1 MFNNLFSKN
10 WSLIIAIML
19 VASVFA
25 SFILE
30 DFTSQFKAT
39 IIKRQIET
47 VPDIDDEVLS
57 FVLEKYDLP
66 EDFDEFKEINEN
78 IYLFES
84 DKDEVISDN
93 MGFDLVNYEIELI
106 ADESIYIV
114 DLAFSNY
121 IDEET
126 ITLDTFALRLKE
138 DIQDVVVET
147 ENETENVQIH
157 YGGGGGQIPAGNTED
172 IVEALG
178 DTETEDLIE
187 SEVTVEETE
196 DLVEPEVTEE
206 ETEDLVELE
215 VIEEETED
223 LVELEVTE
231 EDTEDLVEPEV
242 TEEDTEDL
250 VELEVS
256 EEDTDDIVESE
267 VLEEN
272 IEDPLENLIL
282 SEITTEDNADIIVLI
297 KNIKNYLYASEDEV
311 VEIDT
316 ESSVEIP
323 DVAESATES
332 VVESVAETAVDNVGE
347 DLEVVLPA
355 EDIIEEIDEN
365 IILTEDNYVEDV
377 LEIEVPDLVDNVGE
391 DAEENVE
398 EMLPA
403 EDIAETVVTVEET
416 EDSIEIES
424 STEANDLVKIKRVN
438 TEDEEL
444 KLNEINILQPF
455 NIFIKDNH
463 LIVAFH
469 ISKVDQFKSLNIYD
483 LQAKNVNKI
492 IIVKEI
498 ALQENIEEYKEQNAC
513 HPVTY
518 FYANKSE
525 TVCVSQKLHCYND
538 SDLQQ
543 DEVFYTLDE
552 CKRFY
557 NLTSELSPKE
567 KLDFAKDKDDYIYR
581 LGKLKEECLNSF
593 SKYTCRDWSKFIKK
607 VKRTVNYDQL
617 AKVGNEINTFRMH
630 YEQK

>member
-1 MFNNLFSKN
+1 
-10 WSLIIAIML
+10 ML

-114 DLAFSNY
+114 DLGFSNY

-126 ITLDTFALRLKE
+126 ITLDTFVLRLKE

-157 YGGGGGQIPAGNTED
+157 SGGGGGQIPAGNTED

-178 DTETEDLIE
+178 DTETEDPVETEVIE
-187 SEVTVEETE
+187 EETE

-206 ETEDLVELE
+206 ETEDLVEP
-215 VIEEETED
+215 
-223 LVELEVTE
+223 EVTE

-242 TEEDTEDL
+242 TEEETEDL
-250 VELEVS
+250 VEPEVTE
-256 EEDTDDIVESE
+256 EEDTEDAVEPE
-267 VLEEN
+267 VTEEET
-272 IEDPLENLIL
+272 EDLVENLIL
-282 SEITTEDNADIIVLI
+282 PEITTEDNADIIVLI

-323 DVAESATES
+323 DVAESVVENVTES

-377 LEIEVPDLVDNVGE
+377 LEIEVPDLVENVGE

-424 STEANDLVKIKRVN
+424 STETNDLVKIKRVN

-607 VKRTVNYDQL
+607 VKRTVSYDQL
-617 AKVGNEINTFRMH
+617 AKLGNEINTFRMH

>member
-1 MFNNLFSKN
+1 
-10 WSLIIAIML
+10 ML

-114 DLAFSNY
+114 DLGFSNY

-126 ITLDTFALRLKE
+126 ITLDTFVLRLKE

-157 YGGGGGQIPAGNTED
+157 SGGGGGQIPAGNTED

-178 DTETEDLIE
+178 DTETEDPVETEVIE
-187 SEVTVEETE
+187 EETE

-206 ETEDLVELE
+206 ETEDLVEPE
-215 VIEEETED
+215 VTEEEDTEDAVEPEVTEEETED
-223 LVELEVTE
+223 LVE
-231 EDTEDLVEPEV
+231 
-242 TEEDTEDL
+242 
-250 VELEVS
+250 
-256 EEDTDDIVESE
+256 
-267 VLEEN
+267 
-272 IEDPLENLIL
+272 NLIL
-282 SEITTEDNADIIVLI
+282 PEITTEDNADIIVLI

-323 DVAESATES
+323 DVAESVVENVTES

-377 LEIEVPDLVDNVGE
+377 LEIEVPDLVENVGE

-424 STEANDLVKIKRVN
+424 STETNDLVKIKRVN

-607 VKRTVNYDQL
+607 VKRTVSYDQL
-617 AKVGNEINTFRMH
+617 AKLGNEINTFRMH